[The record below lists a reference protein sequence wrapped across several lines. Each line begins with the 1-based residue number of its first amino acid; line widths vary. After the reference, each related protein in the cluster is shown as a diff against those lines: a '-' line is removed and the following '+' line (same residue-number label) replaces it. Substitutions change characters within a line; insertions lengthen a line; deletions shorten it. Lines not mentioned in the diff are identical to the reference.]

1 MRIVC
6 ERGGQ
11 TITFARARPY
21 WITSA
26 EGLGEAD
33 FDVSSQQA
41 AGMDGELYQGSTAN
55 KRNIVIKATVIPPEG
70 TTHAQIR
77 ETFFAFFVPRETGT
91 LYFYDGDKARKI
103 DYKTE
108 NCEFDLDGIF
118 RDVTI
123 SLICPDPVFRSAID
137 ERTDVAEIEGL
148 IEWPVE
154 LEAEFEVAIKHD
166 TKMATVHNPSSVSRG
181 LTVTFT
187 AAGEATNPKLI
198 EVNRQQSFRILT
210 TLHNGDVLVVTTG
223 PGSKRVKLIR
233 DNVESNINYCWE
245 FGGTWLQVEPGE
257 NLFTYEADSGSGA
270 LSVTLASTPLY
281 WGV

>member
-6 ERGGQ
+6 ERNGQ
-11 TITFARARPY
+11 SITFTHARPY
-21 WITSA
+21 WLLSA

-33 FDVSSQQA
+33 FEVSSQQA

-55 KRNIVIKATVIPPEG
+55 KRNIVIKATVILPVG
-70 TTHAQIR
+70 ATHDQIR
-77 ETFFAFFVPRETGT
+77 EEFFSFFVPRETGT
-91 LYFYDGDKARKI
+91 LYLYDGDKARKI

-108 NCEFDLDGIF
+108 NCEFDMDGIF

-123 SLICPDPVFRSAID
+123 SLICPDPVFKAVQD

-154 LEAEFEVAIKHD
+154 LTNPFEVGLKHD
-166 TKMATVHNPSSVSRG
+166 TLMATIRNPSSVSRG
-181 LTVTFT
+181 LTVTIT
-187 AAGEATNPKLI
+187 ATGEAVNPKLI

-223 PGSKRVKLIR
+223 PGNKRVKLIR
-233 DNVESNINYCWE
+233 DNVESNINNCWE

-257 NLFTYEADSGSGA
+257 NLFTYEADSGASS